1 MQPRNEYLEE
11 KNCKNNNFSGVLPP
25 SRTHTL
31 KKDVHFKSSDMKNQ
45 RMPHLMPISG
55 SDINRTF
62 YSPYFTLH
70 SPHYNSLCSILVHF
84 NIAIG
89 FGQRLFRALM
99 IQRRGF
105 ASTSLSEKE
114 SFRFETKLESCSP
127 ESGPEWQG
135 RVVKLS
141 SGKGGGEGE
150 EGETW
155 FDRGHEV
162 HHTDSCQSIETT
174 QQQQQDLGSAAAPLA
189 SQHWNQQ
196 YYHSSIL
203 MQGYWH

>member
-1 MQPRNEYLEE
+1 MNILRE

-31 KKDVHFKSSDMKNQ
+31 KKDAHFKSSDMKNQ
-45 RMPHLMPISG
+45 RMPHLMSISG

-62 YSPYFTLH
+62 YSRYFTLH
-70 SPHYNSLCSILVHF
+70 SPHYKSLCSILVHF
-84 NIAIG
+84 NIG
-89 FGQRLFRALM
+89 FGQLLFPALSIERRA
-99 IQRRGF
+99 F
-105 ASTSLSEKE
+105 ASTSLPEKE

-127 ESGPEWQG
+127 ESRPEWQG

-155 FDRGHEV
+155 LDRGHEV
-162 HHTDSCQSIETT
+162 HHTDSCQFSNIKV
-174 QQQQQDLGSAAAPLA
+174 
-189 SQHWNQQ
+189 H
-196 YYHSSIL
+196 
-203 MQGYWH
+203 